1 MDLKEL
7 KTTWY
12 KGSKIIIYDQLV
24 PREWVLEYRY
34 RIYVKYVGIIY
45 SSELVLLR
53 SYEEAI
59 NHAKR
64 VIDCLTS
71 VDFTD
76 DYLYN
81 MWLKSAPKM
90 QPKMHRE
97 NDKCDIGY
105 GWING
110 EKVMNLLNIEKSRIR
125 DRDIIKNKKIK
136 GRNKWNHI

>member
-12 KGSKIIIYDQLV
+12 KGSKIIIYNQLV

-34 RIYVKYVGIIY
+34 RIYVRYVGIIY

-76 DYLYN
+76 DYVPNLRK
-81 MWLKSAPKM
+81 LKSAPKM

-97 NDKCDIGY
+97 KGKCDIGS

-110 EKVMNLLNIEKSRIR
+110 
-125 DRDIIKNKKIK
+125 
-136 GRNKWNHI
+136 